1 MLVEKLP
8 KNMLSRS
15 AFYLFLIGLWFM
27 SLVSVAASKPAIYQ
41 AVSPNKNTRIE
52 ITVNEDKALAYR
64 VWLANEPVL
73 NWSALGFE
81 LNGVAVGQTTVVKKQ
96 RTSQHTESFAWRLGE
111 NDVIHNNYNELT
123 LDCVSGSVT
132 YQLVAR
138 VFDGSVAFRYVL
150 PKQTGTSAGLIRQE
164 HTMFALPGAFTIYQ
178 YNEET
183 VFSPTAVSDL
193 QKTCD
198 FPATLT
204 NGRLFLSI
212 GEADNTSYTKAVLAK
227 GITPTTL
234 GVAFHKDSVRTAG
247 AFQTPW
253 RTVSVATSAIGLH
266 AFSDLPMR
274 LCPPSAQPVPDWIKP
289 GKLIRSSLSTQAGL
303 NCIDFAASHGL
314 QYILFDAGWYGAE
327 FKTTSDPTQVIP
339 AIDMPKVIAYGK
351 SKNVGVI
358 LYVNRIA
365 LRTRLDEILPLYKRW
380 GVVGLKFGFVDG
392 LTQEGISWLPGAI
405 KKAYDHGFILDIHDN
420 YKPTGLSRTYPN
432 LLTQEGIRGNENNPD
447 AFHNTVL
454 PFTRFLA
461 GAADYTFCYPNTNR
475 YFTDNLYKSKLQVS
489 KGQQLALSV
498 VYFSPLQAIFW
509 YGNPT
514 DYNDEGEIEFFKR
527 VPTVWNES
535 HYLAGEPGQFISV
548 ARRQGN
554 VWYVGSAAGLTDWAG
569 TLPISFLASGKRYQA
584 TVYEDDGAGSIQKR
598 VADIG
603 AGDSFPV
610 SLKAKGGQ
618 AIIIEEKR

>member
-1 MLVEKLP
+1 M
-8 KNMLSRS
+8 SGRS
-15 AFYLFLIGLWFM
+15 VLYGWLIGLCFI
-27 SLVSVAASKPAIYQ
+27 SSIVAAPKPKTYQ
-41 AVSPNKNTRIE
+41 ASSPDKTTRIE
-52 ITVNEDKALAYR
+52 ITVDEQKALVYR
-64 VWLANEPVL
+64 MLFANEPVL
-73 NWSALGFE
+73 TWSALGFG
-81 LNGVAVGQTTVVKKQ
+81 LNDVAVGSNAVVKQQ
-96 RTSQHTESFAWRLGE
+96 RTDTHTESFAWRLGE
-111 NDVIHNNYNELT
+111 NDVIHNNYTELT
-123 LDCVSGSVT
+123 LDCVSGSVS
-132 YQLVAR
+132 YRLIAR
-138 VFDGSVAFRYVL
+138 VFNGSVAFRYVV
-150 PKQTGTSAGLIRQE
+150 PKQAGRTSGTIRQE
-164 HTMFALPGAFTIYQ
+164 HTTFGLPGDFTIYQ

-183 VFSPTAVSDL
+183 VFTPTAVADL

-212 GEADNTSYTKAVLAK
+212 GEADNTNYTKAVLTK
-227 GITPTTL
+227 GTTPNTL
-234 GVAFHKDSVRTAG
+234 VVGFRKDSVQTNDT
-247 AFQTPW
+247 FQTPW

-266 AFSDLPMR
+266 AFSDLPLR
-274 LCPPSAQPVPDWIKP
+274 LCPPSSQPVPDWIKP
-289 GKLIRSSLSTQAGL
+289 GKLIRSSLTTQGGL
-303 NCIDFAASHGL
+303 NCIDFAATHNL
-314 QYILFDAGWYGAE
+314 QYVLFDAGWYGAE
-327 FKTTSDPTQVIP
+327 FRTTSDPTQVIP
-339 AIDMPKVIAYGK
+339 AIDLPKVIQYGK
-351 SKNVGVI
+351 EKNIGVI
-358 LYVNRIA
+358 LYVNRVA
-365 LRTRLDEILPLYKRW
+365 LRTRLDDILPLYKKW
-380 GVVGLKFGFVDG
+380 GVAGLKFGFVDG

-535 HYLAGEPGQFISV
+535 HYLAGEPGKFISV
-548 ARRQGN
+548 ARRQGTT
-554 VWYVGSAAGLTDWAG
+554 WYVGSAAGPTDWTG
-569 TLPISFLASGKRYQA
+569 KLSLSFLAPGKRYLA
-584 TVYEDDGAGSIQKR
+584 TSFEDDGAGSIQKR
-598 VADIG
+598 VAEVG
-603 AGDSFPV
+603 ADDSFLV

-618 AIIIEEKR
+618 ALILDEKP

>member
-1 MLVEKLP
+1 MLHQSV
-8 KNMLSRS
+8 
-15 AFYLFLIGLWFM
+15 FYSCWVGLW
-27 SLVSVAASKPAIYQ
+27 LVSSFGMAAPKPTVYEAT
-41 AVSPNKNTRIE
+41 SPDHKTRINV
-52 ITVNEDKALAYR
+52 TVNEQKALVYR
-64 VWLANEPVL
+64 VWFASEPVL
-73 NWSALGFE
+73 DWSALGFA
-81 LNGVAVGQTTVVKKQ
+81 LNSMAVGQNTVVKKQ
-96 RTSQHTESFAWRLGE
+96 RIRPHTESVAWRLGE
-111 NDVIHNNYNELT
+111 NDVIQNNYNELT
-123 LDCVSGSVT
+123 LDCVSGSVN

-138 VFDGSVAFRYVL
+138 VFDGSVAFCYVL
-150 PKQTGTSAGLIRQE
+150 PKQNGISNGLIRRE
-164 HTMFALPGAFTIYQ
+164 HTTFALPGAFTIYQ
-178 YNEET
+178 YNEES
-183 VFSPTAVSDL
+183 VFAPTAVSDL

-204 NGRLFLSI
+204 NGKLFLSI
-212 GEADNTSYTKAVLAK
+212 GEADNTSYTKAVLTQ
-227 GITPTTL
+227 GVTPTTL
-234 GVAFHKDSVRTAG
+234 AVAFRKDSVRIEG

-253 RTVSVATSAIGLH
+253 RTVSVAMSAIGLH
-266 AFSDLPMR
+266 AFSDLSLR
-274 LCPPSAQPVPDWIKP
+274 LCSPSAEPIPDWIKP
-289 GKLIRSSLSTQAGL
+289 GKLIRSSLTTQGGL
-303 NCIDFAASHGL
+303 NCIDFAASHNL

-327 FKTTSDPTQVIP
+327 FRTTSDPTQPIP
-339 AIDMPKVIAYGK
+339 AIDLPKVIAYGK
-351 SKNVGVI
+351 SKNIGVI
-358 LYVNRIA
+358 LYVNRVA
-365 LRTRLDEILPLYKRW
+365 LRTRLTEILPLYKQW

-392 LTQEGISWLPGAI
+392 LTQEGISWLIPAVR
-405 KKAYDHGFILDIHDN
+405 KAYEHGFVVDIHDN

-514 DYNDEGEIEFFKR
+514 DYNDEREIEFFIR

-554 VWYVGSAAGLTDWAG
+554 VWYVGSAAGLADWTG
-569 TLPISFLASGKRYQA
+569 NLPLSFLAAGKRYRA
-584 TVYEDDGAGSIQKR
+584 TIYEDDGVGSIQKR
-598 VADIG
+598 VADIE
-603 AGDSFPV
+603 AGKSFPV

-618 AIIIEEKR
+618 AVIIEEMQ

>member
-1 MLVEKLP
+1 MLNHFFVF
-8 KNMLSRS
+8 RV
-15 AFYLFLIGLWFM
+15 LISLWFM
-27 SLVSVAASKPAIYQ
+27 SLPSIATSKSAIYQ

-52 ITVNEDKALAYR
+52 ITVNEHKALAYR

-111 NDVIHNNYNELT
+111 TDVIHNHYNELT

-150 PKQTGTSAGLIRQE
+150 PKQTSTNTGLIRQE
-164 HTMFALPGAFTIYQ
+164 HTTFSLPGAFTIYQ
-178 YNEET
+178 YNEES
-183 VFSPTAVSDL
+183 VFTPTTVSDL

-204 NGRLFLSI
+204 NGTLFLSI

-227 GITPTTL
+227 GTTPTTL
-234 GVAFHKDSVRTAG
+234 AVAFRKDSVRVEG
-247 AFQTPW
+247 ACQTPW

-266 AFSDLPMR
+266 AFSDLFLR
-274 LCPPSAQPVPDWIKP
+274 LCSPSAEPIPDWIKP
-289 GKLIRSSLSTQAGL
+289 GKLIRSSLTTQGGL

-314 QYILFDAGWYGAE
+314 QYVLFDAGWYGAE
-327 FKTTSDPTQVIP
+327 FKTISDPTQVIP

-358 LYVNRIA
+358 LYVNRVA
-365 LRTRLDEILPLYKRW
+365 LRTRLDEILPLYKKW
-380 GVVGLKFGFVDG
+380 GVAGLKFGFVDG
-392 LTQEGISWLPGAI
+392 LTQEGISWLPSAI
-405 KKAYDHGFILDIHDN
+405 KKAYDYGFILDIHDN

-554 VWYVGSAAGLTDWAG
+554 VWYVGSAAGLADWSG
-569 TLPISFLASGKRYQA
+569 NLPLSFLASGKRYQA
-584 TVYEDDGAGSIQKR
+584 TIYEDDGAGSIQKR
-598 VADIG
+598 MADIG

-618 AIIIEEKR
+618 ALIIEEKR